1 MVSEGILSIDLDLTS
16 GVFRTKKI
24 DTLKIYFPAIRNK
37 YQNIY
42 RSITQKYSLF
52 FNLHLRILGV
62 TIGEGLVNENGVP
75 LIKR

>member
-37 YQNIY
+37 YQNIL
-42 RSITQKYSLF
+42 SIDYAEILIF